1 MEKTKAKRIEDSI
14 TRLSNSEQI
23 ARKKASLLKEIYLH
37 SLKDIRRDLEA
48 FYKKY
53 SAETGLSTSE
63 IARTLG
69 GVDLQTHV
77 NKIQSL
83 MSKIGIS
90 EDAYN
95 KNLYAQI
102 TRLEALQEEVYW
114 RIRSDVN
121 KELRVHDETYSEI
134 IKKNYLANSI
144 VTGGLAGINKRA
156 LDIIVNDRWLGQ
168 NFSERCVLNN
178 ERVARQFSYLMG
190 QQVVMGTGLSKLS
203 RMLSQRNDIRL
214 SEAQRLVRTEAN
226 NVHNQSDLQFY
237 KDSGYTKYEF
247 VATLD
252 MHTSNICKK
261 LDGQIFNTSDAVVGQ
276 NFPPMHPNCR
286 STTIAVVGDEESKQ
300 QVDDANKAQ
309 LDTKQTQEI
318 MGNSVLSE
326 SLTQQDKDIIDYYTR
341 HAGAYEMNAVLR
353 GSIDANADDKRN
365 IRLMDRA
372 ISKGKLREN
381 IEVYRYISDA
391 SVFKNLSV
399 GDIYDERAFMS
410 TTHNEQTDREF
421 DGEYKVKAII
431 KAPKGTEAIDV
442 STIYNRKAFKK
453 GKEED
458 EIIFGRNQKLKLV
471 SKDAEYDG
479 MLYSTMSESEK
490 MVYSRNNADR
500 YLYTFTIVEAERKR

>member
-144 VTGGLAGINKRA
+144 VAGGLAGINKRA

-214 SEAQRLVRTEAN
+214 SDAQRLVRTEAN

-237 KDSGYTKYEF
+237 KDSGYAKYEF

-252 MHTSNICKK
+252 MHTSDICKK

-286 STTIAVVGDEESKQ
+286 STTIAVVE
-300 QVDDANKAQ
+300 DDAETAKNIPAQ
-309 LDTKQTQEI
+309 LGVNELLEQGGADAELPSVTSVDGLIQRWGLPTRFKDNLDTIRSDKGNYTVKIKQGADKSLNAESEWI
-318 MGNSVLSE
+318 MAAYGELEPRKQAYAYKRV
-326 SLTQQDKDIIDYYTR
+326 KKIIDTIEPSQR
-341 HAGAYEMNAVLR
+341 NQIEM
-353 GSIDANADDKRN
+353 
-365 IRLMDRA
+365 
-372 ISKGKLREN
+372 
-381 IEVYRYISDA
+381 
-391 SVFKNLSV
+391 VFKYL
-399 GDIYDERAFMS
+399 EPP
-410 TTHNEQTDREF
+410 
-421 DGEYKVKAII
+421 KA
-431 KAPKGTEAIDV
+431 K
-442 STIYNRKAFKK
+442 
-453 GKEED
+453 
-458 EIIFGRNQKLKLV
+458 
-471 SKDAEYDG
+471 
-479 MLYSTMSESEK
+479 
-490 MVYSRNNADR
+490 
-500 YLYTFTIVEAERKR
+500 